1 MFDCCDDDELPE
13 DDPALLDEIPE
24 VELPEEEPNEVLDEV
39 PLNELP
45 VEVPNKLEE
54 IPDAELPDDDELV
67 PGRMTVKV
75 PD

>member
-24 VELPEEEPNEVLDEV
+24 VELP
-39 PLNELP
+39 

-54 IPDAELPDDDELV
+54 IPDAELPDDDELD